1 MRLCK
6 DDIALLRTLD
16 KDKDKGKET
25 DTGAGEGQA
34 GADAPAHLTEAP
46 KALFELNLIN
56 RLVSGDIQITKTGSR
71 ALFQAECIEAL
82 EQTLAGLDPA
92 MSGGVERWLL
102 SSGFLHAVDKS
113 VTSRGKLWLASLTP
127 EQHESGDGATQRQA
141 PQDAQQRLPGE
152 LGPSRQMHCA
162 HQGHEAASAESF
174 AARRGA
180 A

>member
-1 MRLCK
+1 MRLSK

-16 KDKDKGKET
+16 KEKDQ
-25 DTGAGEGQA
+25 DTGAGEAQA
-34 GADAPAHLTEAP
+34 GTEAPAHLTEAP

-102 SSGFLHAVDKS
+102 SSGFLHAADKT

-127 EQHESGDGATQRQA
+127 EQHENADGATEQQA
-141 PQDAQQRLPGE
+141 PQGAQQRLPGE
-152 LGPSRQMHCA
+152 LAQSRHVHHA
-162 HQGHEAASAESF
+162 HQAHETASAESF